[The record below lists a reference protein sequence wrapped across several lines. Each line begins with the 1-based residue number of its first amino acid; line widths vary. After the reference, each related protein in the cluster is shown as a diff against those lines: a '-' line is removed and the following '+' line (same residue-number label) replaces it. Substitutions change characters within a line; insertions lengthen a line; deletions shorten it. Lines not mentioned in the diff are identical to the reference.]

1 MIATSMPAH
10 RNNIGG
16 PGVGKGTQC
25 TWLAK
30 DLDLVHVSV
39 GELLRAKSKKEP
51 VKYGIDIEGAMRDGV
66 LAPVEIV
73 QETLQSFLIRET
85 REGKSLFLVDGFP
98 RSLEQAHYFEASVCH
113 VSWHCSYTRLT
124 SI

>member
-1 MIATSMPAH
+1 MPAH
-10 RNNIGG
+10 RYDIGG

-39 GELLRAKSKKEP
+39 GDLLRALPKEALLED
-51 VKYGIDIEGAMRDGV
+51 GIDIEGRMRDGL

-73 QETLQSFLIRET
+73 QETLQSFLVTEM
-85 REGKSLFLVDGFP
+85 REGKSVFLVDGFP
-98 RSLEQAHYFEASVCH
+98 RSLEQAHYFETH
-113 VSWHCSYTRLT
+113 VGHVLSRCSYISLT
-124 SI
+124 SS

>member
-1 MIATSMPAH
+1 MATSMLAH
-10 RNNIGG
+10 RNDRGG

-39 GELLRAKSKKEP
+39 GELLRAKPKKALLED
-51 VKYGIDIEGAMRDGV
+51 GIDIEGRMRDGL

-73 QETLQSFLIRET
+73 HETLQSFLVKEMGK
-85 REGKSLFLVDGFP
+85 GKSVFLVDGFP
-98 RSLEQAHYFEASVCH
+98 RSLEQARFFETH
-113 VSWHCSYTRLT
+113 VGHVLCVALVSG
-124 SI
+124 